1 MGIRAIDLMWPYGAG
16 SSKPVSQ
23 MEVVVDLD
31 DGSRWVSSFFDTKRY
46 NQGVKGFRG
55 LGPDQPFRFGRRLVI
70 VDKLDE
76 ATVRAAVVALIE
88 SGDFDEAFESIGPS
102 PGEDGAEG

>member
-1 MGIRAIDLMWPYGAG
+1 MRIRDIDLLWPYGPE

-31 DGSRWVSSFFDTKRY
+31 DGTRWVSSFFDTKRY

-55 LGPDQPFRFGRRLVI
+55 LGPDQPFRFGKRLVI
-70 VDKLDE
+70 VSHLDE
-76 ATVRAAVVALIE
+76 PTVRAAVEALIE
-88 SGDFDEAFESIGPS
+88 SGDFGEAFENIGEAP
-102 PGEDGAEG
+102 AEAVEE